1 MEYFMKYIEG
11 NVANSIRLVKQ
22 ILFLH
27 LFFFFFNSLNI
38 LACIEFQEC

>member
-1 MEYFMKYIEG
+1 MEYFIKYIEG
-11 NVANSIRLVKQ
+11 NVAKSTRLIKQ

-27 LFFFFFNSLNI
+27 LFLIVSFNI